1 MNLSCLFSRL
11 IPKRCRRPAK
21 DLTDRSVPAL
31 EQRTLLATLVGNNKV
46 TYQDINGDNVTV
58 TFSKPLLDSLNVGSV
73 MQFNGAFGDSG
84 PQSLLRID
92 LSAAFPSLAVGT
104 SITTVATRSATNGGD
119 GFANIGEILSGGV
132 DIGNVTI
139 DGDLGKIS
147 AGDGNFATQGLGAL
161 KVHSMGRF
169 GTTTGAADL
178 NSTIQGRLA
187 SLTAKTDLKNVRI
200 ETVGG
205 TFGTI
210 GAVTVGGSL
219 IGGSGAGSGSLL
231 SSWDMGA
238 VKITGDVV
246 GGLGT
251 SSGQINS
258 QGKLAS
264 VSIGGSLI
272 GASGQDSGFISSSLA
287 MGAVSI
293 GGDIV
298 GGAGAQSGGISGLL
312 TLSSVSVGGSV
323 RGSSGLSSGRIA
335 ALGNIGTVTIQG
347 NLIGGSNDESGAVL
361 TIGEIAAITVHG
373 SLIGGTSNYTGSV
386 ATEGAIRTV
395 TVSGSLKGGSGIL
408 SGSIQ
413 SLNTAILV
421 ANIKGSLLG
430 GSGRGSGSITAVA
443 VEKVSIGGS
452 VIGGTDLYSGTLSGT
467 ALINSVVISKD
478 IVGGGGFGAGAVISG
493 RLGALS
499 LGGSIIG
506 GTADRTGVVYASDDI
521 GTATIGG
528 SIIGGGTV
536 GTTRSGQVFGRQ
548 IKSMTMNGSL
558 IAGAGLYNGAII
570 ADADIGSLT
579 IKGSVRGTATNR
591 ALIMAEGQRAPTS
604 TVDLAIGKLT
614 INGRVERASIL
625 AGFEDDG
632 PITDRNA
639 DAQIGTVVVTGDWIA
654 SDMVAGGRRGVDGFF
669 GSADDR
675 KMSGA
680 GIKDVAT
687 VISRINSVT
696 IGGQVVGSIEDN
708 NDRFGFVAELVGSF
722 KVKGGTTTFPLMA
735 NAGNDNLFVGIGIG
749 GFPPDTWLRELT
761 I

>member
-1 MNLSCLFSRL
+1 MNLSRVFSFL
-11 IPKRCRRPAK
+11 IPQRRRRASK
-21 DLTDRSVPAL
+21 DLTDRSASAL
-31 EQRTLLATLVGNNKV
+31 EQRTLLATLVGNNRV

-58 TFSKPLLDSLNVGSV
+58 TFSKPLLDSLNVDSV

-92 LSAAFPSLAVGT
+92 LLAAILGEAVGT

-132 DIGNVTI
+132 DIGNVTV
-139 DGDLGKIS
+139 DGDLGKIL
-147 AGDGNFATQGLGAL
+147 AGDGNLATQGLGAL

-178 NSTIQGRLA
+178 NSTVRGRMA
-187 SLTAKTDLKNVRI
+187 SLTTKTDF
-200 ETVGG
+200 VGARLSVEG
-205 TFGTI
+205 TL
-210 GAVTVGGSL
+210 GAVTIGGSMVGGFLSSFGDMGVVKINGDLIGKSIGGGSVYSNGKLAGITIGGSL
-219 IGGSGAGSGSLL
+219 IGGTELVSGRIQATL
-231 SSWDMGA
+231 DMGP
-238 VKITGDVV
+238 VV
-246 GGLGT
+246 
-251 SSGQINS
+251 
-258 QGKLAS
+258 
-264 VSIGGSLI
+264 
-272 GASGQDSGFISSSLA
+272 
-287 MGAVSI
+287 I
-293 GGDIV
+293 GGDII
-298 GGAGAQSGGISGLL
+298 GGYAEGAGSIFAEKKIASI
-312 TLSSVSVGGSV
+312 SVGGSIRGGSGTRSGHIQCGDVSSITV
-323 RGSSGLSSGRIA
+323 RGS
-335 ALGNIGTVTIQG
+335 V
-347 NLIGGSNDESGAVL
+347 
-361 TIGEIAAITVHG
+361 
-373 SLIGGTSNYTGSV
+373 
-386 ATEGAIRTV
+386 
-395 TVSGSLKGGSGIL
+395 
-408 SGSIQ
+408 
-413 SLNTAILV
+413 
-421 ANIKGSLLG
+421 LG
-430 GSGRGSGSITAVA
+430 GSGSISGGVSSSGKISTLAIHGSVRTPSIFSGHLIAGEFGTATINGDLVGSLHSTG
-443 VEKVSIGGS
+443 KLTSLTIGGS
-452 VIGGTDLYSGTLSGT
+452 VNWGVVSTVSDAGTIKVGRDLIGGNSPDRGAILIGGKLGTLN
-467 ALINSVVISKD
+467 I
-478 IVGGGGFGAGAVISG
+478 
-493 RLGALS
+493 
-499 LGGSIIG
+499 GGSIIG
-506 GTADRTGVVYASDDI
+506 GFANSSGRVFVSSDL
-521 GTATIGG
+521 GTVTIGG
-528 SIIGGGTV
+528 SIIGGNIFTNR
-536 GTTRSGQVFGRQ
+536 TGQLAARQ
-548 IKSMTMNGSL
+548 IKTMTMNGSL
-558 IAGAGLYNGAII
+558 IATSGTGLYSGSIV

-579 IKGSVRGTATNR
+579 IKGSVRGTAGSR
-591 ALIMAEGQRAPTS
+591 ALIMAAGQLAPTS

-614 INGRVERASIL
+614 INGHVERASIL